1 MSLWVGKRIINE
13 IWLKAMIGGEI
24 KKKKKKKKKKNCLGS
39 VYN

>member
-1 MSLWVGKRIINE
+1 MLGSPEMSLWVGKRIINE

-24 KKKKKKKKKKNCLGS
+24 KKKKNCLGS